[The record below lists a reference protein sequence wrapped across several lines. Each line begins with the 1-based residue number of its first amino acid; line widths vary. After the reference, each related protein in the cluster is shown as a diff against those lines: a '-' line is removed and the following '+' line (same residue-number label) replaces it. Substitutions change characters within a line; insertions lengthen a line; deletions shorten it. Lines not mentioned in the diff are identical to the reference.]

1 MDKEKRMAEKHTA
14 QRRKEDAE
22 LVRVLVWFGAAVA
35 AELVLLLLNRYY
47 ISPHTGV
54 EMDFQ
59 IALYTH
65 FPLVIGV
72 LALLTVAGAAWLI
85 MRWKKGGSCLL
96 PGAAA
101 GVLLALLVS
110 GIYTP
115 MAFMRVVIMVLILLG
130 LASIPGLQVVIC
142 SWRLWQLRE
151 QRVSVEEQ
159 GTFRDF
165 THGRPWIRE
174 SLLSW
179 Y

>member
-1 MDKEKRMAEKHTA
+1 MKDNRLKKTAWYTANIFIPLSETRLTMNTIIPSWKKQFQRIRVARKLMGRRQRNQTAYTWAEAVALTGMTPA
-14 QRRKEDAE
+14 QLEQRFLRRKR
-22 LVRVLVWFGAAVA
+22 LY
-35 AELVLLLLNRYY
+35 LVLSALPTLLA
-47 ISPHTGV
+47 TG
-54 EMDFQ
+54 
-59 IALYTH
+59 L
-65 FPLVIGV
+65 
-72 LALLTVAGAAWLI
+72 
-85 MRWKKGGSCLL
+85 
-96 PGAAA
+96 
-101 GVLLALLVS
+101 LLALLVS

-179 Y
+179 H

>member
-1 MDKEKRMAEKHTA
+1 MKGNRLKKTAWYTANIFIPLSETRLTMNTIIPSWKKQFQRIRVARKLMGRRQRNQTAYTWAE
-14 QRRKEDAE
+14 
-22 LVRVLVWFGAAVA
+22 AVA
-35 AELVLLLLNRYY
+35 LTGMTPAQLEQRFLRQKRLYLVL
-47 ISPHTGV
+47 S
-54 EMDFQ
+54 
-59 IALYTH
+59 AL
-65 FPLVIGV
+65 P
-72 LALLTVAGAAWLI
+72 ALLATGL
-85 MRWKKGGSCLL
+85 
-96 PGAAA
+96 
-101 GVLLALLVS
+101 LLALLVS

>member
-1 MDKEKRMAEKHTA
+1 MKGNRLKKTAWYTANIFIPLSETRLTMNTIIPSWKKQFQRIRVARKLMGRRQRNQTAYTWAEAVALTGMTPA
-14 QRRKEDAE
+14 QLEQRFLRRKR
-22 LVRVLVWFGAAVA
+22 LY
-35 AELVLLLLNRYY
+35 LVLSALPALLAAGLLL
-47 ISPHTGV
+47 T
-54 EMDFQ
+54 
-59 IALYTH
+59 
-65 FPLVIGV
+65 
-72 LALLTVAGAAWLI
+72 
-85 MRWKKGGSCLL
+85 
-96 PGAAA
+96 
-101 GVLLALLVS
+101 LLVS

-165 THGRPWIRE
+165 TYGRPWIRE

-179 Y
+179 H

>member
-1 MDKEKRMAEKHTA
+1 MKGNRLKKTAWYTANIFIPLSETRLTMNTIIPSWKKQFQRIRVARKLMGRRQRNQTAYTWAEAVALTGMTPA
-14 QRRKEDAE
+14 QLEQRFLRRKR
-22 LVRVLVWFGAAVA
+22 LY
-35 AELVLLLLNRYY
+35 LVLSALPALLAAGLLL
-47 ISPHTGV
+47 T
-54 EMDFQ
+54 
-59 IALYTH
+59 
-65 FPLVIGV
+65 
-72 LALLTVAGAAWLI
+72 
-85 MRWKKGGSCLL
+85 
-96 PGAAA
+96 
-101 GVLLALLVS
+101 LLVS

-179 Y
+179 H

>member
-1 MDKEKRMAEKHTA
+1 MKGNRLKKTAWYTANIFIPLSETRLTMNTIIPSWKKQFQRIRVARKLIGRRQRNQTAYTWAEAVALTGMTPA
-14 QRRKEDAE
+14 QLEQRFLRRKR
-22 LVRVLVWFGAAVA
+22 LY
-35 AELVLLLLNRYY
+35 LVL
-47 ISPHTGV
+47 S
-54 EMDFQ
+54 
-59 IALYTH
+59 AL
-65 FPLVIGV
+65 P
-72 LALLTVAGAAWLI
+72 ALLATGL
-85 MRWKKGGSCLL
+85 
-96 PGAAA
+96 
-101 GVLLALLVS
+101 LLALLVS

-130 LASIPGLQVVIC
+130 LATIPGLQVVIC

-151 QRVSVEEQ
+151 QRVSIEEQ

>member
-1 MDKEKRMAEKHTA
+1 MKGNRLKKTAWYTANIFIPLSETRLTMNTIIPSWKKQFQRIRVARKLMGRRQQNQTAYTWAEAVALTRMTPA
-14 QRRKEDAE
+14 QLEQRFLRRKR
-22 LVRVLVWFGAAVA
+22 LY
-35 AELVLLLLNRYY
+35 LVL
-47 ISPHTGV
+47 S
-54 EMDFQ
+54 
-59 IALYTH
+59 AL
-65 FPLVIGV
+65 P
-72 LALLTVAGAAWLI
+72 ALLATGL
-85 MRWKKGGSCLL
+85 
-96 PGAAA
+96 
-101 GVLLALLVS
+101 LLALLVS

>member
-1 MDKEKRMAEKHTA
+1 MKGNRLKKTAWYTANIFIPLSETRLTMNTIIPSWKKQFQRIRVARKLMGRRQRNQTAYTWAEAVALTGMTPT
-14 QRRKEDAE
+14 QLEQRFLRRKR
-22 LVRVLVWFGAAVA
+22 LYQVL
-35 AELVLLLLNRYY
+35 
-47 ISPHTGV
+47 S
-54 EMDFQ
+54 
-59 IALYTH
+59 AL
-65 FPLVIGV
+65 P
-72 LALLTVAGAAWLI
+72 ALLATGL
-85 MRWKKGGSCLL
+85 
-96 PGAAA
+96 
-101 GVLLALLVS
+101 LLALLVS

-179 Y
+179 H

>member
-1 MDKEKRMAEKHTA
+1 MKGNRLKKTAWYTANIFIPLSETRLTMNTIIPSWKKQFQRIRVARKLMGRRQRNQTTYTWAEAVALTGMTPA
-14 QRRKEDAE
+14 QLEQRFLRRKR
-22 LVRVLVWFGAAVA
+22 LY
-35 AELVLLLLNRYY
+35 LVLSALPTLLA
-47 ISPHTGV
+47 TG
-54 EMDFQ
+54 
-59 IALYTH
+59 L
-65 FPLVIGV
+65 
-72 LALLTVAGAAWLI
+72 
-85 MRWKKGGSCLL
+85 
-96 PGAAA
+96 
-101 GVLLALLVS
+101 LLALLVS

>member
-1 MDKEKRMAEKHTA
+1 MKGNRLKKTAWYTANIFIPLSETRLTMNTIIPSWKKQFQRIRVARKLMGRRQRNQTAYTWAEAVALTGMTPA
-14 QRRKEDAE
+14 QLEQRFLRRKR
-22 LVRVLVWFGAAVA
+22 LY
-35 AELVLLLLNRYY
+35 LVL
-47 ISPHTGV
+47 S
-54 EMDFQ
+54 
-59 IALYTH
+59 AL
-65 FPLVIGV
+65 P
-72 LALLTVAGAAWLI
+72 ALLATGL
-85 MRWKKGGSCLL
+85 
-96 PGAAA
+96 
-101 GVLLALLVS
+101 LLALLVS

-165 THGRPWIRE
+165 THGRSWIRE

>member
-1 MDKEKRMAEKHTA
+1 MKGNRLKKTSWYTANIFIPLSETRLTMNTIIPSWKKQFQRIRVARKLMGRRQRNQTAYTWAEAVALTGLTPA
-14 QRRKEDAE
+14 QREQRFLRRKR
-22 LVRVLVWFGAAVA
+22 LY
-35 AELVLLLLNRYY
+35 LVL
-47 ISPHTGV
+47 S
-54 EMDFQ
+54 
-59 IALYTH
+59 AL
-65 FPLVIGV
+65 P
-72 LALLTVAGAAWLI
+72 ALLATGL
-85 MRWKKGGSCLL
+85 
-96 PGAAA
+96 
-101 GVLLALLVS
+101 LLALLVS

>member
-1 MDKEKRMAEKHTA
+1 MKGNRLKKTAWYTANIFIPLSETRLTMNTIIPSWKKQFQRIRVARKLMGRRQRNQTAYTWAEAVALTGMTPA
-14 QRRKEDAE
+14 QLEQRFLRRKR
-22 LVRVLVWFGAAVA
+22 LY
-35 AELVLLLLNRYY
+35 LVLSALPTLLA
-47 ISPHTGV
+47 TG
-54 EMDFQ
+54 
-59 IALYTH
+59 L
-65 FPLVIGV
+65 
-72 LALLTVAGAAWLI
+72 
-85 MRWKKGGSCLL
+85 
-96 PGAAA
+96 
-101 GVLLALLVS
+101 LLALLVC

>member
-1 MDKEKRMAEKHTA
+1 MKGNRLKKTAWYTANIFIPLSETRLTMNTIIPSWKKQFQRIRVARKLMGRRQRNQTAYTWAEAVALTGMTPA
-14 QRRKEDAE
+14 QLEQRFLRRKR
-22 LVRVLVWFGAAVA
+22 LY
-35 AELVLLLLNRYY
+35 LVL
-47 ISPHTGV
+47 S
-54 EMDFQ
+54 
-59 IALYTH
+59 
-65 FPLVIGV
+65 V
-72 LALLTVAGAAWLI
+72 LPALLATGL
-85 MRWKKGGSCLL
+85 
-96 PGAAA
+96 
-101 GVLLALLVS
+101 LLALLVS

>member
-1 MDKEKRMAEKHTA
+1 LEQRFL
-14 QRRKEDAE
+14 RRKR
-22 LVRVLVWFGAAVA
+22 LY
-35 AELVLLLLNRYY
+35 LVL
-47 ISPHTGV
+47 S
-54 EMDFQ
+54 
-59 IALYTH
+59 AL
-65 FPLVIGV
+65 P
-72 LALLTVAGAAWLI
+72 ALLATGL
-85 MRWKKGGSCLL
+85 
-96 PGAAA
+96 
-101 GVLLALLVS
+101 LLALLVS

>member
-1 MDKEKRMAEKHTA
+1 MKGNRLKKTAWYTANIFIPLSETRLTMNTIIPSWKKQFQRIRVARKLMGRRQRNQTAYTWAEAVALTGMTPA
-14 QRRKEDAE
+14 QLEQRFLRRKR
-22 LVRVLVWFGAAVA
+22 LY
-35 AELVLLLLNRYY
+35 LVLSALPTLLA
-47 ISPHTGV
+47 TG
-54 EMDFQ
+54 
-59 IALYTH
+59 L
-65 FPLVIGV
+65 
-72 LALLTVAGAAWLI
+72 
-85 MRWKKGGSCLL
+85 
-96 PGAAA
+96 
-101 GVLLALLVS
+101 LLALLVS

-165 THGRPWIRE
+165 THNRPCIRE

-179 Y
+179 H

>member
-1 MDKEKRMAEKHTA
+1 MKGNRLKKTAWYTANIFIPLSETRLTMNTIIPSWKKQFQRIRVARKLMGRRQRNQTAYTWAEAVALTRMTPA
-14 QRRKEDAE
+14 QLEQRFLRRKR
-22 LVRVLVWFGAAVA
+22 LY
-35 AELVLLLLNRYY
+35 LVL
-47 ISPHTGV
+47 S
-54 EMDFQ
+54 
-59 IALYTH
+59 AL
-65 FPLVIGV
+65 P
-72 LALLTVAGAAWLI
+72 ALLATGL
-85 MRWKKGGSCLL
+85 
-96 PGAAA
+96 
-101 GVLLALLVS
+101 LLALLIS

-115 MAFMRVVIMVLILLG
+115 MAFMRIVIMVLILLG

-179 Y
+179 H